1 MGAHFNYAM
10 IIYHLVFLKDE
21 LHRIRNLKYKE
32 LSTELQSS
40 HVEPHSDSDDLPDHH
55 ELADKLKISR
65 AKMYSLLKGLYKE
78 FIEELSMTPLRINN
92 YVHQIHIHYPYDE
105 RKEMTKEREK
115 EASDEAAFIQM
126 ILPVTLSRNLQV
138 ID

>member
-1 MGAHFNYAM
+1 M
-10 IIYHLVFLKDE
+10 IIYHLVLLKDE
-21 LHRIRNLKYKE
+21 LHRIRNLK
-32 LSTELQSS
+32 
-40 HVEPHSDSDDLPDHH
+40 
-55 ELADKLKISR
+55 
-65 AKMYSLLKGLYKE
+65 YKE

-105 RKEMTKEREK
+105 RKEMTREREK

>member
-1 MGAHFNYAM
+1 M

-21 LHRIRNLKYKE
+21 LHRIRNLKFKE
-32 LSTELQSS
+32 LIKELQLF
-40 HVEPHSDSDDLPDHH
+40 HVEPHSDSDYLPDHH
-55 ELADKLKISR
+55 ELSDKLKISQ

-78 FIEELSMTPLRINN
+78 FTEELSMTPLRINN

-105 RKEMTKEREK
+105 RKKMTREREK
-115 EASDEAAFIQM
+115 EASNKAAFIQM

-138 ID
+138 VD